1 MPSKSDINKAFNKLF
16 FDFLDDIVSIYPDNK
31 DISSARTSFA
41 SFKQMNPTIII
52 KSWFKF
58 VYTPYREVINAGDIS
73 FFFNKDY
80 SADLQDT
87 PGSKEIMRVIDEIR
101 GPIQSMDETNKKH
114 SSDYIL
120 KLSKL
125 SELYGNM

>member
-1 MPSKSDINKAFNKLF
+1 MPSKPDINKAFNKLF

-31 DISSARTSFA
+31 DISAARTSFA
-41 SFKQMNPTIII
+41 SFKQMNPTIIV

-58 VYTPYREVINAGDIS
+58 VYSPYREVINAGDIS

-80 SADLQDT
+80 SADLQNT

>member
-1 MPSKSDINKAFNKLF
+1 MPSKPDINKAFNKLF

-58 VYTPYREVINAGDIS
+58 IYTPYRDIINAGDIT

-80 SADLQDT
+80 SADLQNT

-101 GPIQSMDETNKKH
+101 DPIQSMDETNKKH

-125 SELYGNM
+125 SELYGTM

>member
-1 MPSKSDINKAFNKLF
+1 MPSKSDINKEFNKLF

-41 SFKQMNPTIII
+41 SFKQMNPTIIV

-58 VYTPYREVINAGDIS
+58 VYSPYREVINAGDIS

-80 SADLQDT
+80 SADLQNT

-101 GPIQSMDETNKKH
+101 GPIQSMDETNKQH
-114 SSDYIL
+114 SSAYIL

-125 SELYGNM
+125 SEIYGNM

>member
-41 SFKQMNPTIII
+41 SFKQMNPTIIV

>member
-58 VYTPYREVINAGDIS
+58 VYTPYREIINAGDIS

>member
-1 MPSKSDINKAFNKLF
+1 MPSKTDINKAFNKLF

-31 DISSARTSFA
+31 DISTSRTSFM

-52 KSWFKF
+52 KSWYKF
-58 VYTPYREVINAGDIS
+58 VYLPYTDVITAGDIS

-80 SADLQDT
+80 SADLQNT

-101 GPIQSMDETNKKH
+101 APIQAMDDVNKKH
-114 SSDYIL
+114 SADYIF

-125 SELYGNM
+125 SEIHGSM

>member
-31 DISSARTSFA
+31 DISAARTSFT
-41 SFKQMNPTIII
+41 SFKQMNPTIIV

-58 VYTPYREVINAGDIS
+58 VYTPYRDIINAGDIS

-80 SADLQDT
+80 SADLQNT

>member
-80 SADLQDT
+80 SADLQNT

>member
-58 VYTPYREVINAGDIS
+58 VYTPYREIINAGDIS

-80 SADLQDT
+80 SADLQNT

>member
-1 MPSKSDINKAFNKLF
+1 MPSKPDINKAFNKLF

-31 DISSARTSFA
+31 DISAARTSFA
-41 SFKQMNPTIII
+41 SFKQMNPTIIV

-58 VYTPYREVINAGDIS
+58 VYSPYREVINAGDIS

-125 SELYGNM
+125 SEIYGNM